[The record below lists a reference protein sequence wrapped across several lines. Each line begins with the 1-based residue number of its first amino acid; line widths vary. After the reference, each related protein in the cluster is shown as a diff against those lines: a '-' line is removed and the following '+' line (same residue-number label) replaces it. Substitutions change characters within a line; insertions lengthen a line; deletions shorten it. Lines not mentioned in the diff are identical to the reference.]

1 MTDRT
6 APSSDARKRHHERDM
21 ADAHA
26 TARARDARASTVTYE
41 VRIDMS
47 GFQRAIDRMAE
58 QIRETAPTR
67 REAIQRAARAFTYC
81 TRTHAI
87 DPETGTPDP
96 SPHLTRSSR

>member
-1 MTDRT
+1 MTS
-6 APSSDARKRHHERDM
+6 PDM